1 MGASDPVAIQRG
13 HKIVV
18 AIALVHVLVLDTMD
32 RSADLGDVI
41 VQLSKI
47 RKRVSIAI

>member
-1 MGASDPVAIQRG
+1 MAIQRG

-18 AIALVHVLVLDTMD
+18 AIALVHVLVLDTLD
-32 RSADLGDVI
+32 RCADLGDVT

>member
-1 MGASDPVAIQRG
+1 MGPSDPVAIQRG
-13 HKIVV
+13 HKNVV
-18 AIALVHVLVLDTMD
+18 AIVRVLVLVLDTMD
-32 RSADLGDVI
+32 RRTDLGDVI

>member
-1 MGASDPVAIQRG
+1 MAIQRG

-32 RSADLGDVI
+32 RRTDLGDVI

>member
-1 MGASDPVAIQRG
+1 VGPSDPVAIQRG

-18 AIALVHVLVLDTMD
+18 AIARVHVLVLDTLD
-32 RSADLGDVI
+32 RSVDLGDVI

-47 RKRVSIAI
+47 CKRLSIDI

>member
-1 MGASDPVAIQRG
+1 MAIQRG

-41 VQLSKI
+41 VRLSKI

>member
-1 MGASDPVAIQRG
+1 MAIQRG
-13 HKIVV
+13 RKIVV
-18 AIALVHVLVLDTMD
+18 AIARVHVLVLDTLD
-32 RSADLGDVI
+32 RRTDLGDVI

>member
-1 MGASDPVAIQRG
+1 MAIQRG

-18 AIALVHVLVLDTMD
+18 AIALVHVLVLDTME

>member
-18 AIALVHVLVLDTMD
+18 AIALVHVLVLDTLD
-32 RSADLGDVI
+32 RSVDLGDVT
-41 VQLSKI
+41 VQLSKVC
-47 RKRVSIAI
+47 KRVSVDI

>member
-1 MGASDPVAIQRG
+1 MAIQRG

-47 RKRVSIAI
+47 RKRVSIDI